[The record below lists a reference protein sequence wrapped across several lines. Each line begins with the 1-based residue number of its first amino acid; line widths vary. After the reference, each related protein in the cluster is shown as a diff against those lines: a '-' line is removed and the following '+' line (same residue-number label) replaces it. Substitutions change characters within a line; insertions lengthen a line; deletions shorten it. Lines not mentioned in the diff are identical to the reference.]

1 MCQAS
6 SGTRKPIILS
16 LCDYY
21 LPAYKAGG
29 PPRSVAN
36 IVEQLSDEFTF
47 RVVARD
53 RDLGDSAPFPHCQP
67 GTWQTVGKAEVLYLP
82 PERLHLREFHRILGQ
97 TEYDVLY
104 LNSFFA
110 FRFAILPLTLRR
122 LGLVPPRPLV
132 LAPRGQFSAGA
143 LELKKT
149 KKWAFLQAARL
160 GGLDGDVFWQ
170 ASSDF
175 EQEDIRRVIGRNAS
189 VFVAPNL
196 RGPAREGPFPE
207 EQRSKAPGSL
217 RVAFLSRI
225 SPKKNLDVA
234 LRMLAGLKGR
244 VEFHIYG
251 PKEDSDYWNE
261 CAHLIR
267 NMPPNIQVTD
277 HGAIRPEEV
286 PAALRQH
293 HLFFF
298 PTRGENFGFVI
309 LDALLAG
316 CPVLLSDQ
324 TPWRQLPEKGA
335 GWDLPLEPREPMQQV
350 LQRCVQMDDQTFQQL
365 SRSARQYG
373 QAVAS
378 DRQAADANR
387 VLFRFAAERLPP
399 SPRAGEAEKRPASG
413 CRQV

>member
-1 MCQAS
+1 MCQS
-6 SGTRKPIILS
+6 PSGSRKPTILT

-36 IVEQLSDEFTF
+36 IVEQLGDEFAF

-53 RDLGDSAPFPHCQP
+53 RDLGDAAPFPHCQP

-82 PERLHLREFHRILGQ
+82 PQRLHVEEFRRILGQ

-110 FRFAILPLTLRR
+110 FRFAVVPLTLRR

-143 LELKKT
+143 LQLKRT
-149 KKWAFLQAARL
+149 KKRAFLQAARI
-160 GGLDGDVFWQ
+160 GGLYKDVLWQ
-170 ASSDF
+170 ASSDY
-175 EQEDIRRVIGRNAS
+175 EKEDIHRVFGKNAA

-196 RGPAREGPFPE
+196 RSPAPE
-207 EQRSKAPGSL
+207 QPLLAGQRRKAPGSL
-217 RVAFLSRI
+217 SVAFLSRI

-234 LRMLAGLKGR
+234 LRMLANLKGR
-244 VEFHIYG
+244 IEFHIYG
-251 PKEDSDYWNE
+251 PREDSDYWNA
-261 CAHLIR
+261 CARLIQD
-267 NMPPNIQVTD
+267 MPPNVRVAD
-277 HGAIRPEEV
+277 HDAIRPEEV
-286 PAALRQH
+286 QAALRQH

-298 PTRGENFGFVI
+298 PTRGENFGFVV

-335 GWDLPLEPREPMQQV
+335 GWDLPLEPRAAMQQV
-350 LQRCVQMDDQTFQQL
+350 LERCVEMDDEAFQRL

-387 VLFRFAAERLPP
+387 VLFHCAADPRLAR
-399 SPRAGEAEKRPASG
+399 SAA
-413 CRQV
+413 

>member
-1 MCQAS
+1 MS
-6 SGTRKPIILS
+6 SGTRKPTILS

-36 IVEQLSDEFTF
+36 IVEQLSDEFAF

-53 RDLGDSAPFPHCQP
+53 RDLGDSAPFSHCRR
-67 GTWQTVGKAEVLYLP
+67 GTWQTVGKAEVLYLSP
-82 PERLHLREFHRILGQ
+82 QRLHLQEFRRILAQ

-132 LAPRGQFSAGA
+132 LAPRGQFSTGA
-143 LELKKT
+143 IQLKKT
-149 KKWAFLQAARL
+149 KKWAFLQAARI
-160 GGLDGDVFWQ
+160 GGLYRDVLWQ
-170 ASSDF
+170 ASSDY
-175 EQEDIRRVIGRNAS
+175 EKEDILRVFGRNAS

-196 RGPAREGPFPE
+196 RGPAQGEPFPE
-207 EQRSKAPGSL
+207 GLRSKAPGSL
-217 RVAFLSRI
+217 RAAFLSRI

-234 LRMLAGLKGR
+234 LRMVASLKGR

-251 PKEDSDYWNE
+251 PKEDPDYWND
-261 CAHLIR
+261 CVRLIR
-267 NMPPNIQVTD
+267 NMPPNVQVTD

-324 TPWRQLPEKGA
+324 TPWRQLQEKGA
-335 GWDLPLEPREPMQQV
+335 GWDLPLEPRAPMQQV
-350 LQRCVQMDDQTFQQL
+350 LQRCVEMDDEAFQRL
-365 SRSARQYG
+365 SRSARHYG

-378 DRQAADANR
+378 DGQAADANR
-387 VLFRFAAERLPP
+387 VLFHCAAQQRLTR
-399 SPRAGEAEKRPASG
+399 SAA
-413 CRQV
+413 